1 MSSPVHIAYSHS
13 VLIIALKLTIIF
25 MVAWIALTVF
35 QLALRGQLLSL
46 FDWSI
51 MRSLW
56 ARHTLFTAMF
66 LLPILIAVLI
76 RPRSKSKQ
84 DRLVHGSVICLIAG
98 GIYFAISQYFYHK
111 GYVGSGYEGVG
122 ASIILALCLVA
133 LNSALYLPAILQGK
147 TFT

>member
-13 VLIIALKLTIIF
+13 VFIIALKLTIIF
-25 MVAWIALTVF
+25 MVACMALIVF
-35 QLALRGQLLSL
+35 QLTLSGQLLSL

-51 MRSLW
+51 MRSVW
-56 ARHTLFTAMF
+56 AGYSLLTAMF

-84 DRLVHGSVICLIAG
+84 DRLVHGAVICLIAG
-98 GIYFAISQYFYHK
+98 GIIYAISQYFYHK

-122 ASIILALCLVA
+122 TSLILAICLVA
-133 LNSALYLPAILQGK
+133 INSALYLPAVLQGK